1 MDRFGSLTPYWEE
14 TEFSQEVSPDPY
26 SEEPLPSTLPHSR
39 RNAKSENDEI
49 GDSDSV

>member
-14 TEFSQEVSPDPY
+14 TEFSREVSPDPY
-26 SEEPLPSTLPHSR
+26 SEEPFR
-39 RNAKSENDEI
+39 GEKSENDEI